1 MASLAHAGL
10 GLQKEVGRLACE
22 RPLARKRDIL
32 LEFTGG
38 HHLTALGGVRGV
50 LLGAV
55 ITWIIPFVWTSL
67 PATMSTGKNQG

>member
-32 LEFTGG
+32 LEFT
-38 HHLTALGGVRGV
+38 LEA
-50 LLGAV
+50 
-55 ITWIIPFVWTSL
+55 ITSPL
-67 PATMSTGKNQG
+67 